1 MISFFLVFLPGCILI
16 VRGMQK
22 PCLFYRLVFGTEGVC
37 HECPRRGLLVGNAS
51 GHDVYSGS
59 KCVFTFLLLVM
70 ERKVYVSVSRGWM
83 SCCDE
88 NRPAL

>member
-59 KCVFTFLLLVM
+59 KCVFTFFCWLWN
-70 ERKVYVSVSRGWM
+70 ERYTYRSAEDG
-83 SCCDE
+83 
-88 NRPAL
+88 